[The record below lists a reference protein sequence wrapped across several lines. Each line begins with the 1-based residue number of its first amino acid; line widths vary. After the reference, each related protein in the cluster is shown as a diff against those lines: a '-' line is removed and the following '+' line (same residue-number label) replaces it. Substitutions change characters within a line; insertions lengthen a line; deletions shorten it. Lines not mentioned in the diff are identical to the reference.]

1 MKTPLRL
8 TLAASLLLLAA
19 CTTIPTGPSVLVLPG
34 SGKNFDQFRFDDADC
49 RQFAQSQIGTTA
61 EGAQVD
67 SAVKSAAIGTAIGA
81 VAGALSGNHRNAAAG
96 AAVGLIGGSIVGA
109 GTGNASGHEAQRR
122 YDNGYQQCMYA
133 KGHRVPV
140 AGRYGAPQQQQQQQQ
155 PSAPPPAAQ
164 PQYAPPPPPPNA
176 PPPPPRG

>member
-1 MKTPLRL
+1 MNARARL
-8 TLAASLLLLAA
+8 MLAASLLTLAG
-19 CTTIPTGPSVLVLPG
+19 CTTMPSGPSVLVLPG
-34 SGKNFDQFRFDDADC
+34 TGKNFDQFRIDDAEC
-49 RQFAQSQIGTTA
+49 RQFAQGQTGPTA
-61 EGAQVD
+61 ESAQVD
-67 SAVKSAAIGTAIGA
+67 SAVKSAAIGAAIGA
-81 VAGALSGNHRNAAAG
+81 AAGALAGNHRNAAAG

-109 GTGNASGHEAQRR
+109 GTANASGHDAQRR

-140 AGRYGAPQQQQQQQQ
+140 AGSYGPPQQQPAAP
-155 PSAPPPAAQ
+155 PSPPAAQ